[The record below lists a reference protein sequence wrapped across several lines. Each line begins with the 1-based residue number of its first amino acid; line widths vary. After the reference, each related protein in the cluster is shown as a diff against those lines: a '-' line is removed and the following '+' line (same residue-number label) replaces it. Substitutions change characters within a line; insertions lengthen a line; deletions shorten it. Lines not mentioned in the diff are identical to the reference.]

1 MQKLEHTHKLG
12 TSAVGRKTTGSAG
25 RTRRRTLRAACA
37 ATAFVALAAFGCT
50 SPQGSAGSPAG
61 AGFTN
66 LGNDLSYAEAK
77 QLPFKQVDVDTTNA
91 HEIYL
96 AGGCF
101 WGVDAYFSLIPGV
114 IDTTS
119 GYANGTVENPSYE
132 HVCTGTTGHAETVR
146 VRYDPNAVS
155 LTVLVEQFFGIID
168 PLSVNRQGNDAG
180 TQYRTGVY
188 YSDEA
193 DLPTLEAAF
202 AAEEERVG
210 EPLAVELEP
219 LTCFYEAE
227 LSHQNYLEGNPSGYC
242 HVDFSGLRAFT
253 DDSVA
258 GTSLDANAY
267 EKPSEDALR
276 DQLTAEQFDV
286 TQNAATERPF
296 TGEYYNNTAPG
307 IYVDVTTGE
316 PLFSSADQYDAG
328 CGWPSFT
335 KPIDPNVVSEWAD
348 DSHGMNRV
356 EVKSRVGESHLGHVF
371 NDGPTEEGG
380 LRYCINSASL
390 RFVPLEDM
398 EAEGYGDLKPLVTD
412 QE

>member
-1 MQKLEHTHKLG
+1 MRKLTMDRE
-12 TSAVGRKTTGSAG
+12 
-25 RTRRRTLRAACA
+25 TLRGIAIAAVA
-37 ATAFVALAAFGCT
+37 VLALAALGVIAF
-50 SPQGSAGSPAG
+50 SQPQEKSASAPG
-61 AGFTN
+61 GFTN
-66 LGNDLSYAEAK
+66 LGHDLSYAEAK
-77 QLPFKQVDVDTTNA
+77 QLPFKQVEVNTANA
-91 HEIYL
+91 REIYF

-101 WGVDAYFSLIPGV
+101 WGVDAYFSLVPGV

-146 VRYDPNAVS
+146 VRYDPDAVS
-155 LTVLVEQFFGIID
+155 LKVLVEHYFGLID

-188 YSDEA
+188 YADEA

-202 AAEEERVG
+202 AAEAERAG
-210 EPLAVELEP
+210 QELAVELTP

-227 LSHQNYLEGNPSGYC
+227 EYHQNYLDNNPSGYC
-242 HVDFSGLRAFT
+242 HIDFSGLRAFV
-253 DDSVA
+253 DDGLE
-258 GTSLDANAY
+258 GTSLDASAY
-267 EKPSEDALR
+267 EKPSEDTLR
-276 DQLTAEQFDV
+276 QQLTAEQFDV
-286 TQNAATERPF
+286 TQNATTERPF
-296 TGEYYNNTAPG
+296 TGEYYDNFEPG
-307 IYVDVTTGE
+307 IYVDVATGE

-371 NDGPTEEGG
+371 NDGPADKGG

-398 EAEGYGDLKPLVTD
+398 DAEGYGDLKPLVTG

>member
-1 MQKLEHTHKLG
+1 MMKRIAT
-12 TSAVGRKTTGSAG
+12 
-25 RTRRRTLRAACA
+25 A
-37 ATAFVALAAFGCT
+37 ATAIAATLVLLTALGCSTDAEPSPPASSGAPFVKL
-50 SPQGSAGSPAG
+50 
-61 AGFTN
+61 N
-66 LGNDLSYAEAK
+66 DDLSYEEAK
-77 QLPFKQVDVDTTNA
+77 QLPFKQVDVDTANA
-91 HEIYL
+91 HEVYF

-101 WGVDAYFSLIPGV
+101 WGVDAYFSLVPGV

-146 VRYDPNAVS
+146 VRYDPAAVS
-155 LTVLVEQFFGIID
+155 LQTLAEHYFGLID

-188 YSDEA
+188 YADEA
-193 DLPTLEAAF
+193 DLPALESAF
-202 AAEEERVG
+202 AAEKERVG
-210 EPLAVELEP
+210 QELAVELVP

-227 LSHQNYLEGNPSGYC
+227 EYHQDYLDKNPGGYC
-242 HVDFSGLRAFT
+242 HIDFSGLRAFA
-253 DDSVA
+253 DDGMA
-258 GTSLDANAY
+258 GTSLDASAY
-267 EKPSEDALR
+267 EKPSDDALR
-276 DQLTAEQFDV
+276 ERLTDEQYDV
-286 TQNAATERPF
+286 TQNAATEKPF
-296 TGEYYNNTAPG
+296 TGAYYDNVEPG

-356 EVKSRVGESHLGHVF
+356 EIKSRVGDAHLGHVF
-371 NDGPTEEGG
+371 NDGPADEGG

-390 RFVPLEDM
+390 RFVPLDEMD
-398 EAEGYGDLKPLVTD
+398 AEGYGDLKPLVIG
-412 QE
+412 EE